1 MPSLYELKSLY
12 IPSIHHIRSWF
23 ADCVTGEA
31 LLTTKP
37 VLDDAIGGVYKSLH
51 PAKMVVADLGC
62 SSGSNTF
69 VVMSEVLDVVGDLR
83 RSLQER
89 QEPPEIQFFLND
101 LPGNDFNHVFRCL
114 GEYKRKVEQ
123 EKGNLLVPY
132 YVVGV
137 PGSFYGRL
145 FPRRSVHF
153 FHCSGSLNWLSQ
165 VPQGLDTERGAS
177 LNNTNIYITE
187 TSPPEVV
194 KAYQRQFQRD
204 LSEFLR
210 CRYAELSYEGRLGMI
225 EEDKLVTFNLPRYAP
240 SMEEVK
246 AVIHGDGLFDEE
258 DTQVFE
264 ANWDAFDDSDDD
276 SAAFDSDLSG
286 KNVAKYVRAAVQPL
300 ISEQFG
306 DAILDELFAR
316 YAANVSWH
324 LLQQKTKHSVFV
336 ISLKK
341 KNESHLAAA

>member
-1 MPSLYELKSLY
+1 QEK
-12 IPSIHHIRSWF
+12 
-23 ADCVTGEA
+23 A

-101 LPGNDFNHVFRCL
+101 LPGTTSITFSGVWASTR
-114 GEYKRKVEQ
+114 GRSSKRRGICWCPTTWWECRAPSTA
-123 EKGNLLVPY
+123 GF
-132 YVVGV
+132 
-137 PGSFYGRL
+137 S
-145 FPRRSVHF
+145 H
-153 FHCSGSLNWLSQ
+153 

-210 CRYAELSYEGRLGMI
+210 CRYAELSYEGRLVISFGGRKK
-225 EEDKLVTFNLPRYAP
+225 EDKLVTFNLPRYAP

-286 KNVAKYVRAAVQPL
+286 KNVPQGL
-300 ISEQFG
+300 DTEQG
-306 DAILDELFAR
+306 
-316 YAANVSWH
+316 VS
-324 LLQQKTKHSVFV
+324 LN
-336 ISLKK
+336 KK
-341 KNESHLAAA
+341 KVYIAETSPPECHKSIYQDQFQRDQLEICS

>member
-1 MPSLYELKSLY
+1 MPPILSFRWFLLNCLYELKSLY

-31 LLTTKP
+31 LLMTKP

-51 PAKMVVADLGC
+51 PVKMVVADLGC
-62 SSGSNTF
+62 SSGPNTF
-69 VVMSEVLDVVGDLR
+69 VVMSEVLDVVSDLR

-165 VPQGLDTERGAS
+165 VDLL
-177 LNNTNIYITE
+177 LNGSIQSSRYCCLIAHSSYPE
-187 TSPPEVV
+187 TSGSSRTRHRTGCLTQQQEHLHYRDKPTGGCESISTAIPKRPFRISQVS
-194 KAYQRQFQRD
+194 ACRTLLRRQ
-204 LSEFLR
+204 
-210 CRYAELSYEGRLGMI
+210 
-225 EEDKLVTFNLPRYAP
+225 T
-240 SMEEVK
+240 
-246 AVIHGDGLFDEE
+246 GDFIWRQE
-258 DTQVFE
+258 
-264 ANWDAFDDSDDD
+264 
-276 SAAFDSDLSG
+276 
-286 KNVAKYVRAAVQPL
+286 K
-300 ISEQFG
+300 
-306 DAILDELFAR
+306 
-316 YAANVSWH
+316 
-324 LLQQKTKHSVFV
+324 
-336 ISLKK
+336 
-341 KNESHLAAA
+341 